1 MEAVCLLFRISSD
14 LYAIRVVTLEL
25 LLAAGDVANG
35 LVAAVDT
42 VRVSVAGP
50 VLWDAV
56 PLVPA
61 LELSRGA
68 PCCVAQLVPFVKTVH
83 LCQGLIEKYENS
95 SPPCRL
101 RPGSRPLRHTA
112 RRGGCTGR
120 CCTGTPPSGTLRSR
134 LRRGVFF

>member
-1 MEAVCLLFRISSD
+1 MEAVCLLFSISPD
-14 LYAIRVVTLEL
+14 LDAIRVVTLEL

-56 PLVPA
+56 PLVSA

-68 PCCVAQLVPFVKTVH
+68 PCRVAQLVPFVKTVH
-83 LCQGLIEKYENS
+83 LSQGLIDQS
-95 SPPCRL
+95 SM
-101 RPGSRPLRHTA
+101 
-112 RRGGCTGR
+112 TGKI
-120 CCTGTPPSGTLRSR
+120 
-134 LRRGVFF
+134 

>member
-1 MEAVCLLFRISSD
+1 MEAICLLFRISSD
-14 LYAIRVVTLEL
+14 LDAIRVVTLEL

-35 LVAAVDT
+35 LVAAVDA

-68 PCCVAQLVPFVKTVH
+68 PCRVAQLVPFVKTVH
-83 LCQGLIEKYENS
+83 LWQGLIEEI
-95 SPPCRL
+95 
-101 RPGSRPLRHTA
+101 
-112 RRGGCTGR
+112 
-120 CCTGTPPSGTLRSR
+120 
-134 LRRGVFF
+134 

>member
-1 MEAVCLLFRISSD
+1 MEAVCLLFSMSSD
-14 LYAIRVVTLEL
+14 LDAIRVVTLEL
-25 LLAAGDVANG
+25 LLAAGDVANS

-83 LCQGLIEKYENS
+83 LCQEWIDELKSKHMKILPHLAVFARAVDLSVTLPSKGDTQAGAAPELL
-95 SPPCRL
+95 RL
-101 RPGSRPLRHTA
+101 A
-112 RRGGCTGR
+112 R
-120 CCTGTPPSGTLRSR
+120 
-134 LRRGVFF
+134 